1 MKYNAFFVF
10 FSGAINITQ
19 SPQDVWAR
27 VNETVTFRCEYTG
40 TRDLPRWRIDGTDY
54 SVIDLPPG
62 HRYTFG
68 GLQVRLQDV
77 YPLRNKTEYS
87 CFFYEFITSC
97 GLFRRVQSSPG
108 VLFIER
114 SELHLFQSINP
125 CICEETS
132 HKLVIVA

>member
-1 MKYNAFFVF
+1 MI
-10 FSGAINITQ
+10 G
-19 SPQDVWAR
+19 
-27 VNETVTFRCEYTG
+27 ETVTFRCEYTG
-40 TRDLPRWRIDGTDY
+40 TNDLPYWKIGDDEY
-54 SVIDLPPG
+54 SVVDLPPG

-87 CFFYEFITSC
+87 CVFYEFIASC
-97 GLFRRVQSSPG
+97 GLFRRVQSFPG

-125 CICEETS
+125 CICGETS
-132 HKLVIVA
+132 HRLAIVA

>member
-1 MKYNAFFVF
+1 MLLFL
-10 FSGAINITQ
+10 GIIQITLG
-19 SPQDVWAR
+19 PENVEAMVGD
-27 VNETVTFRCEYTG
+27 TVTFRCEYTG
-40 TRDLPRWRIDGTDY
+40 TRDLPRWRIGGTDY

-87 CFFYEFITSC
+87 CFFYEFIASC
-97 GLFRRVQSSPG
+97 SLFRQVQSSPG

-114 SELHLFQSINP
+114 SELHLFHSINP

-132 HKLVIVA
+132 HRLVIVA